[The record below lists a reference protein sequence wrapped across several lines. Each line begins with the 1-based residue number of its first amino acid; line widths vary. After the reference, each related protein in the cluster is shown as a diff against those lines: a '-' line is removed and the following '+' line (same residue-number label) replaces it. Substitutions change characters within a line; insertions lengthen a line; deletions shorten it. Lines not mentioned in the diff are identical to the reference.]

1 MIDSISGFT
10 TPTGFTMIHSEH
22 NTTTN
27 LRPEVVAFYKIA
39 GGSEPAAYTST
50 ATDFLSTAPMW
61 KAVAVRVTGH
71 DPTNPIQGHSGNSP
85 TLATTS
91 VTLPSLTTVVSNTLL
106 VSAVTVRRSISS
118 INVNP
123 MTLQW
128 FWMVQE
134 PPMIAQMNLH
144 FSDLHK
150 LFLLP
155 VLPVRVSLHGAAQD
169 VPPD

>member
-91 VTLPSLTTVVSNTLL
+91 VTLLL
-106 VSAVTVRRSISS
+106 
-118 INVNP
+118 
-123 MTLQW
+123 
-128 FWMVQE
+128 
-134 PPMIAQMNLH
+134 
-144 FSDLHK
+144 
-150 LFLLP
+150 
-155 VLPVRVSLHGAAQD
+155 
-169 VPPD
+169 